1 MTRNDRGKLTKKSLN
16 RRELLTRI
24 GEAAVASTI
33 AGATE
38 AEARANPPKPIILV
52 SGAFRYECV
61 HDWLTPPPDIEWGDT
76 HGIAI
81 DSHERIYIA
90 HTVGPNS
97 RKGDAI
103 LVFDRHGRFLK
114 SWGERFRGGAHGL
127 DLRRENGREYLYHC
141 DINRKVFAKT
151 DLDGNLIWEKGTP
164 MEAGVY
170 KDGAP
175 FNPTNIA
182 LADNGDFYVSDG
194 YGSSYIHQYNIKGE
208 YIRTFGGPG
217 TEPGKL
223 QQPHGI
229 WVDKRGSEPLLVVAD
244 RANNRL
250 QYFTLDGKHVGFV
263 TNGMRLPCHFHVRG
277 ELLLVPDLDHVVTI
291 LDGKN
296 QVAVQLG
303 DGRGMPEMRGH
314 PRSDF
319 PPGKFIHPHSA
330 KFISNSD
337 ILVVEWVP
345 IGRVTLLR
353 RLS

>member
-1 MTRNDRGKLTKKSLN
+1 M
-16 RRELLTRI
+16 
-24 GEAAVASTI
+24 
-33 AGATE
+33 
-38 AEARANPPKPIILV
+38 
-52 SGAFRYECV
+52 
-61 HDWLTPPPDIEWGDT
+61 
-76 HGIAI
+76 
-81 DSHERIYIA
+81 
-90 HTVGPNS
+90 
-97 RKGDAI
+97 
-103 LVFDRHGRFLK
+103 
-114 SWGERFRGGAHGL
+114 
-127 DLRRENGREYLYHC
+127 
-141 DINRKVFAKT
+141 
-151 DLDGNLIWEKGTP
+151 
-164 MEAGVY
+164 
-170 KDGAP
+170 
-175 FNPTNIA
+175 
-182 LADNGDFYVSDG
+182 SDG

-229 WVDKRGSEPLLVVAD
+229 WIDKRGSEPLLVVAD

-330 KFISNSD
+330 KFLSNGD